1 MKSAREV
8 TDARRVINRLG
19 TCGDI
24 SGCGQPYSRRYQV
37 QKSRGEATYTI
48 TVEGPAPGPGEF
60 ITLIDGGKPQAV
72 IDDTLNVV
80 NKPVYFTP
88 PPTTVR
94 GSDGSEYTLTVS
106 SPNCCSCL

>member
-8 TDARRVINRLG
+8 TGARQVINRLG
-19 TCGDI
+19 ICGDI

-37 QKSRGEATYTI
+37 QKSRIAATYTI
-48 TVEGPAPGPGEF
+48 TVEGPAPADF
-60 ITLIDGGKPQAV
+60 VTLIDGGNPQAV
-72 IDDTLNVV
+72 IDTELNVV
-80 NKPVYFTP
+80 NAPVYITP

-94 GSDGSEYTLTVS
+94 GSNGSQYTLTVS